1 MAICRFTNKI
11 QLSSPME
18 EPGRRQASRLGRG
31 ARDSIAVVGLHTQHG
46 SRASGVA
53 RRRVH
58 AWQSVLSPRNR
69 AQRCARFALV
79 RCYARPRPRVS
90 KTHLFSQS
98 SPQVGTGPGVRE
110 LSQQNLG
117 FALFRRRNTAP
128 VDISR
133 PPQALITC
141 LARTHAHVFDT
152 Q

>member
-69 AQRCARFALV
+69 AQRCARFACTVL
-79 RCYARPRPRVS
+79 CAPATEGIENPPS
-90 KTHLFSQS
+90 FTIKS
-98 SPQVGTGPGVRE
+98 QVGTGPGVRE

-141 LARTHAHVFDT
+141 LSRTHAHVFDT